1 MRLPLTAAIC
11 CLAAFAQA
19 RPLER
24 ELPPARA
31 ACWERVYDAAHLAS
45 HPQQKVARIR
55 LVHLPQ
61 NWPEAGQSG
70 FYVALYVNLRQRVKV
85 DQSFDYQL
93 GGICKASGQ
102 SLHCVPEWEAGS
114 WRIERGPSGALD
126 IRNGGIIANPNPY
139 DAEEIADGA
148 VKIPAKPDDGLWR
161 LSPASGPCGME

>member
-1 MRLPLTAAIC
+1 MRLALAVAIC
-11 CLAAFAQA
+11 SLSALAQA

-31 ACWERVYDAAHLAS
+31 ACWERSYDAGHLAR

-61 NWPEAGQSG
+61 RWPEAGPG
-70 FYVALYVNLRQRVKV
+70 AFYVALYLNLRQRVRPE
-85 DQSFDYQL
+85 QSFDYQL
-93 GGICKASGQ
+93 GGFCKASGQ
-102 SLHCVPEWEAGS
+102 GLRCVPEWEAGS
-114 WRIERGPSGALD
+114 WRIERGPDGALD
-126 IRNGGIIANPNPY
+126 LRNAGIVANPNPY

-148 VKIPAKPDDGLWR
+148 VRIPARPDDRLWR